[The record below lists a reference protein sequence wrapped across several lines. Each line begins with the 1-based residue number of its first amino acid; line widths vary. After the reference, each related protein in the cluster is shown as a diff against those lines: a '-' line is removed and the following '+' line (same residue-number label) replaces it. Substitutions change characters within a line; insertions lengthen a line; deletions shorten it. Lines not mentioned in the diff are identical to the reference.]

1 MNKEIIIK
9 HLGYILL
16 LNATFLFISFLIS
29 LFLNETSII
38 ALLFSSLICAIFGF
52 FPLIFVGRTESIS
65 FDEGLY
71 IVVFGWVTTCIIGT
85 LPYLMWGGEF
95 SLANAWFESVSGFT
109 TTGSSILN
117 DIESLPKGLLFWRSS
132 THWIGGIGIILF
144 VLLILPQSKGVRLN
158 IYNVE
163 ISSLS
168 RMNFKFMARKIVHV
182 LAVVYV
188 GLTLIE
194 TILLWIFGMDLFDAI
209 NHSFATIATGGFSTK
224 NLSVAAFDNLTIEV
238 TIMVFMVLSGIH
250 FGLIFSTLTWK
261 KENIFSSS
269 LVKTF
274 LLVLLIGILLVTLR
288 LYLSGMY
295 DWGESLRYASFQ
307 VISLGTTTGF
317 ATADTAN
324 WPIFTIMILI
334 YFTIQCAMTGSTSGG
349 LKFDRI
355 FIFFKTAAKEMKLL
369 KHPQGIYVVKVDNIT
384 IDEKMEYQTLVF
396 IVLYII
402 TFFASSIA
410 LTAMG
415 IDGLTSFSASVTTIG
430 NVGPGFEQVSSLGN
444 FSQLPDMAK
453 YLLSVNMLLG
463 RLEIFNVF
471 ALLLVRK

>member
-274 LLVLLIGILLVTLR
+274 LLVLLIGILLVTIVAITA
-288 LYLSGMY
+288 
-295 DWGESLRYASFQ
+295 ASAKVFR
-307 VISLGTTTGF
+307 VG
-317 ATADTAN
+317 
-324 WPIFTIMILI
+324 IL
-334 YFTIQCAMTGSTSGG
+334 MTG
-349 LKFDRI
+349 KR
-355 FIFFKTAAKEMKLL
+355 FK
-369 KHPQGIYVVKVDNIT
+369 
-384 IDEKMEYQTLVF
+384 
-396 IVLYII
+396 
-402 TFFASSIA
+402 
-410 LTAMG
+410 
-415 IDGLTSFSASVTTIG
+415 
-430 NVGPGFEQVSSLGN
+430 VG
-444 FSQLPDMAK
+444 
-453 YLLSVNMLLG
+453 
-463 RLEIFNVF
+463 EI
-471 ALLLVRK
+471 LRWIRY